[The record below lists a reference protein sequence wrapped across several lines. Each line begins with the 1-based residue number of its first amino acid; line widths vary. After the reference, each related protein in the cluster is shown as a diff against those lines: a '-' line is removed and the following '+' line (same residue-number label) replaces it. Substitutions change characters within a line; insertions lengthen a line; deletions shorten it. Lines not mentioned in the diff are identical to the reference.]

1 MLHNPCLPGGPP
13 QRVQNQKWLHHPCH
27 LGVHQRGLK
36 CYITPVFSGGGG
48 GAWEGTKSEVATSPL
63 PSRGP
68 TSGSK
73 YYISSMLSGAAK

>member
-48 GAWEGTKSEVATSPL
+48 GHG
-63 PSRGP
+63 RGQNQKWLHHP
-68 TSGSK
+68 CLLGGPRV
-73 YYISSMLSGAAK
+73 GASTT